1 MTYIVISFLST
12 RLVLRVTS
20 KNTTI
25 SEKITIYA
33 RVFFSLECRKK
44 VTVAYL
50 LGFGH
55 GLTSRNNNDKPF
67 FLLQFFMLLSFVVQL
82 KKVKTFEEKKRVA
95 QEKNIKIESILCG
108 SFFSQS
114 YYTAPFLH
122 EFIDFH
128 FLNVH
133 KEIEK

>member
-1 MTYIVISFLST
+1 
-12 RLVLRVTS
+12 
-20 KNTTI
+20 
-25 SEKITIYA
+25 
-33 RVFFSLECRKK
+33 
-44 VTVAYL
+44 
-50 LGFGH
+50 
-55 GLTSRNNNDKPF
+55 
-67 FLLQFFMLLSFVVQL
+67 MLLSFVVQL

-108 SFFSQS
+108 SFFSKKLNLCVTFFSQR